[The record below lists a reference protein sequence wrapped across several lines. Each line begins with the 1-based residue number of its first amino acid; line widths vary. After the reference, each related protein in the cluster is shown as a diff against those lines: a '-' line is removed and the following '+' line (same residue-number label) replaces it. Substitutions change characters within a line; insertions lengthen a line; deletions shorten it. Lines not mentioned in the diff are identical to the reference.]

1 VVDAG
6 GFRFPRKR
14 WLVAHQADEPS
25 LGASLG
31 VHPVL
36 ARILTGR
43 GITDAAQATAFLH
56 GEQSGKTDP
65 FQMRGM
71 PLAVDHAVR
80 ALAARDPIVV
90 YGDYDADGVTATAL
104 LVRFLTLLGADVR
117 GFIPSRFEEGYGLN
131 PGAIRQLAAEGTR
144 LIITVDCGVRSFAE
158 ADLCR
163 ELGIDLVITDHHQL
177 LGEVPKAAAVVNP
190 KQPGDVSAEKNL
202 AGVGLAYRLAEA
214 IRERVG
220 DSAPGT
226 PFLEDAVEL
235 VAVGT
240 VADLAPLTGENR
252 TLVRHGLARMN
263 TGGPHNPGL
272 RALAQAAKVT
282 PGTVRGH
289 TIGFVIGPRL
299 NAAGRLETARAA
311 LDLLLTDDSHVA
323 LDLAH
328 QLDSW
333 NRRRQEE
340 TRSTFEHARD
350 KILGLRA
357 PLPTDAGPYFLL
369 AAHESYSSGIIG
381 LAASRLTDEYY
392 RPSAVVAL
400 EGDEARGSARSI
412 PSFHVTR
419 ALDACGD
426 LLIRH
431 GGHAA
436 AAGFTIARANLPELA
451 RRLELLAQAD
461 LGHAPLEP
469 TLAVD
474 AEVRLGELAGLNDEL
489 PGLEPCGMGNPTPV
503 FVARG
508 LTIREKRR
516 VGGDGSHLKLWME
529 QDGRRMNAIAFR
541 WGEAA
546 EALPARV
553 DAAFQLAVNEYM
565 GERRDEL
572 NIVDLAPASDARA
585 AALA

>member
-1 VVDAG
+1 VVDAVG
-6 GFRFPRKR
+6 IRFPRKR
-14 WLVAHQADEPS
+14 WLVAQHQDERS

-36 ARILTGR
+36 ARILAGR
-43 GITDAAQATAFLH
+43 GITDAAQAAAFLH
-56 GEQSGKTDP
+56 GELPGKTDP
-65 FQMRGM
+65 FQMRGI
-71 PLAVDHAVR
+71 PLAVEHAMR
-80 ALAARDPIVV
+80 ALAAREPIVV

-104 LVRFLTLLGADVR
+104 LVRFLNLLGANVR
-117 GFIPSRFEEGYGLN
+117 GYIPSRFEEGYGLN
-131 PGAIRQLAAEGTR
+131 PGAIRQLAAEGAR

-158 ADLCR
+158 ADVCR
-163 ELGIDLVITDHHQL
+163 ELGISLVITDHHQP
-177 LGEVPKAAAVVNP
+177 LGNVPEAAAVVNP
-190 KQPGDVSAEKNL
+190 KQPGDDSSEKNL

-214 IRERVG
+214 ISVRVG
-220 DSAPGT
+220 QSARNT
-226 PFLEDAVEL
+226 AFLEDALEL

-240 VADLAPLTGENR
+240 VADLAPLIGENR
-252 TLVRHGLARMN
+252 MLVRRGLSRMN
-263 TGGPHNPGL
+263 SSGPHNPGL

-282 PGTVRGH
+282 PGSVRGH

-333 NRRRQEE
+333 NRRRQDE

-350 KILGLRA
+350 KVLGLRA
-357 PLPTDAGPYFLL
+357 PLPANAGPYFLL
-369 AAHESYSSGIIG
+369 VAHESYSSGIIG
-381 LAASRLTDEYY
+381 LAASRLTEEFY

-400 EGDEARGSARSI
+400 EGEEVRGSARSI
-412 PSFHVTR
+412 PAFHVTG
-419 ALDACGD
+419 ALDACRD

-451 RRLELLAQAD
+451 RRLESLAQAE

-474 AEVRLGELAGLNDEL
+474 AEVRLGELAGLNDAL

-516 VGGDGSHLKLWME
+516 VGSDGSHLKLRVE

-553 DAAFQLAVNEYM
+553 DAAFQLTVNEYM

-572 NIVDLAPASDARA
+572 HIVDLAPSKNARA
-585 AALA
+585 AAPA